1 MLCGSVSSEEV
12 TIVFSGKAVA
22 LTVENKNGIDS
33 RKEGWEYLYVSSS
46 NEGEGGDDCLVRGT
60 SIPGKAVMDMMDRF
74 MTEYICFV
82 TVHTAGVIRMNE

>member
-46 NEGEGGDDCLVRGT
+46 NEGGGAMIVW
-60 SIPGKAVMDMMDRF
+60 
-74 MTEYICFV
+74 
-82 TVHTAGVIRMNE
+82 